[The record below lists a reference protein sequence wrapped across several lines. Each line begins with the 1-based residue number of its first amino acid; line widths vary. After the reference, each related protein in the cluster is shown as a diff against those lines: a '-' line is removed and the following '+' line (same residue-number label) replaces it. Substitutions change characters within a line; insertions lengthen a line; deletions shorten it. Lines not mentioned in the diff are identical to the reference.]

1 MSPHAQ
7 HIILAYASAKHAG
20 FDGFAGALL
29 VELRRELEGAQ

>member
-1 MSPHAQ
+1 MSPHIQ

-29 VELRRELEGAQ
+29 VELRRELEAAR